1 MVKALTVGGATID
14 VIGLVASTEI
24 ERMTMHNATTSFL
37 LLEEGK
43 KIDASG
49 ITSSVGGGASN
60 AAVAM
65 ARMGAQTAC
74 FGLVGQDLDGDEIL
88 QVLTCENVEIDLM
101 LRHDDLPT
109 GKAVMIASHVRNPT
123 IFVARG
129 ANTALKQRDIT
140 PEVFKDRDLVYIT
153 GLSGDSA
160 ACFAEIAA
168 QAKAAGAFVAANPGI
183 RQITY
188 RTESVLEALQYIDL
202 LTLNRTEAEALVKLL
217 PYYNVPKWDMPQV
230 QPLLFEEGLC
240 GRPLQSYMAAVLEA
254 GPKIAVVTN
263 GREGAYIGSADGI
276 RYGRSLTTSVKGTAG
291 AGDAFASTFALQW
304 VMKQDLKLAFQ
315 AAVINAAAVVQELD
329 TQSGLMTES
338 EIDIAIHGQAPELL
352 HWQGPWHNISGT

>member
-43 KIDASG
+43 KIDADG

-65 ARMGAQTAC
+65 ARMGADTAC
-74 FGLVGQDLDGDEIL
+74 LGLVGQDLEGDEVI
-88 QVLTCENVEIDLM
+88 QVLTCENVQTDYIVKHE
-101 LRHDDLPT
+101 DLPT
-109 GKAVMIASHVRNPT
+109 GKAVMVASHVRNPT

-129 ANTALKQRDIT
+129 ANTAMTEADID
-140 PEVFKDRDLVYIT
+140 PAAFEGRDLVYIT

-160 ACFAEIAA
+160 DCFPLISERA
-168 QAKAAGAFVAANPGI
+168 QTAGAFVAANPGI

-188 RTESVLEALQYIDL
+188 RTDKVLAALKHVDL

-217 PYYNVPKWDMPQV
+217 PYHDVPGWDKPTIH
-230 QPLLFEEGLC
+230 PALFEEGVS
-240 GRPLQSYMAAVLEA
+240 GRPLQSYMAAVMAL
-254 GPKIAVVTN
+254 GPKIVVVTN
-263 GREGAYIGSADGI
+263 GREGAYIGTSEGIFYGQSLSAPV
-276 RYGRSLTTSVKGTAG
+276 RGTAG

-304 VMKQDLKLAFQ
+304 VMRQDLTTAYQ

-329 TQSGLMTES
+329 TQSGLMTAS
-338 EIDIAIHGQAPELL
+338 EIDIAIHEKAPSLY
-352 HWQGPWHNISGT
+352 HWQGKW